1 MIRFSLFASAC
12 LLLSACDASVSDDK
26 TVASVCTGMLA
37 GDPEIVD
44 DLAEDGDSVEVYCA
58 CYETLLAGEP
68 EEARAK
74 ILKVSQI
81 VSDIREENGLG
92 VEDAAGRLMED
103 FIEDGSSP
111 AYGVTRGD
119 FDMTGKYID
128 TVRRELNKTNSA
140 CTES

>member
-12 LLLSACDASVSDDK
+12 LVLSACGASVSNDK
-26 TVASVCTGMLA
+26 TVASVCTSMLA
-37 GDPEIVD
+37 EDPEIVD

-58 CYETLLAGEP
+58 CYETLLADKP

-81 VSDIREENGLG
+81 VTDIREENGLG